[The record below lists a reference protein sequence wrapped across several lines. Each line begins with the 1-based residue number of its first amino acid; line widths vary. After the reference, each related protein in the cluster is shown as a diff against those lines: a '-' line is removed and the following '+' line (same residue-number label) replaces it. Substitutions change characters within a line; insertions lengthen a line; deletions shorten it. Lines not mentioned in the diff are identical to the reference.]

1 MTQRR
6 LTIII
11 LVLSVLFAILNV
23 AHGAPKNNKQVV
35 PTPTAMLYDV
45 NSDRVLY
52 EINAN
57 FTISIA
63 SMTKILT
70 VLTVLRANQDLNEVI
85 VVKGREGSP
94 RIRSGMRMTRID
106 LVELTL
112 VSSDNLAARTLMEH
126 YPGGYNQG
134 IDAANKIAQDLGATN
149 TRIVEPTGLLAD
161 NRSTVMDLVK
171 LTIEASKHELFTRFA
186 NRERSE
192 IQAEQVSKAK
202 RIYQWIRGN
211 NTNPFVHEP
220 GQIQILSAKTGLT
233 SAAGWCLTM
242 MFSYNGSKYV
252 MVTAGN
258 RTKQDRKKVADMLI
272 EKITNYEY
280 RIKITDPDYRLEH

>member
-45 NSDRVLY
+45 NSGRVLY

-134 IDAANKIAQDLGATN
+134 IEAANKMSQDLGATD